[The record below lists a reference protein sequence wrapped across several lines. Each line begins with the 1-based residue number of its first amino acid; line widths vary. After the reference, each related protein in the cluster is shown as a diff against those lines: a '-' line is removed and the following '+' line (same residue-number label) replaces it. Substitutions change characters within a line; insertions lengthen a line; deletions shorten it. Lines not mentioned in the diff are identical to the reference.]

1 MVLVT
6 DFGDSG
12 YNRMTEISFEHLL
25 CLHGL
30 HCKEIGRDEAKQISL
45 LLVISPFGTFSISL
59 MGKKKKRAS
68 IPFEANEISALSSYQ
83 LSTETNAQKLSHRN
97 KSERGLVKCSFPS
110 SLSFTHL

>member
-12 YNRMTEISFEHLL
+12 HNRMAEISFEHLL

-30 HCKEIGRDEAKQISL
+30 HCKEIGRDKAKHISL
-45 LLVISPFGTFSISL
+45 LLVISPFGSFSISL
-59 MGKKKKRAS
+59 MGKKRAS
-68 IPFEANEISALSSYQ
+68 RPFEANEISALSSYQ

-110 SLSFTHL
+110 PLSFTHF